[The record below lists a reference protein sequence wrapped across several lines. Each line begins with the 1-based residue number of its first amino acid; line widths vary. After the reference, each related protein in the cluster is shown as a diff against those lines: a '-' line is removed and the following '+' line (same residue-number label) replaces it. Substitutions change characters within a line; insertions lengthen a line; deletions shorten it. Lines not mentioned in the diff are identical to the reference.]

1 MCYCV
6 NELVFSKSTRTM
18 KYKLMALLTTLPAL
32 ATGGCGQ
39 QKYGNMDVEA
49 FALRDARRGTI

>member
-1 MCYCV
+1 
-6 NELVFSKSTRTM
+6 M